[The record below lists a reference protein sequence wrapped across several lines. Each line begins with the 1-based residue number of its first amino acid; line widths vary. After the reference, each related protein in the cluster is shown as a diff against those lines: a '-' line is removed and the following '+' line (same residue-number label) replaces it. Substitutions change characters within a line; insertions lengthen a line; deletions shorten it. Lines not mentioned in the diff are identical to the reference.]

1 MVRSFND
8 LRLIS
13 LSSYIN
19 KIISKVI
26 QRRIEKVLH
35 KIISI
40 NQTEFIKGKSISEN
54 VLLAQEII
62 RDINKR
68 NKQHNVVMKLDMAK
82 TYDRVSWIYLTKV
95 MRRFRFGERMI
106 NMIWRLISNN

>member
-1 MVRSFND
+1 MLILKKEMVRSFND

-13 LSSYIN
+13 PSSYIN

-26 QRRIEKVLH
+26 QGRIEKVLH

-68 NKQHNVVMKLDMAK
+68 NKQHNVVVKLDMAK
-82 TYDRVSWIYLTKV
+82 TYDRVS
-95 MRRFRFGERMI
+95 
-106 NMIWRLISNN
+106 